1 MQNELNV
8 FPIENVEILRRFL
21 TDQKN
26 RGNSPAT
33 INFYRENITL
43 FLRWYSGDLSSVSIN
58 DVFSY
63 LEFLRQKGNA
73 STSIAT
79 RYRAL
84 RAFFNWYNPAIFSG
98 SHIPKSRKSVIRVL
112 SSDEITRLLGVL
124 SGRDKLLVML
134 YLDTGLRLS
143 EALRLRRCDVF
154 SSYIIV
160 LGKGD
165 KERVVPLSSEF
176 AKVFNIFSDCSSDL
190 VFNMSKNAVKL
201 LFARLKKRADIPR
214 LHCHLLRHTFAT
226 MYLVNGGDPI
236 TLQAIL
242 GHESLDITKR
252 YIHLAE
258 TFKLKAGNKYSPLC
272 MVDDQGLEPWTP

>member
-1 MQNELNV
+1 M
-8 FPIENVEILRRFL
+8 RFL

-33 INFYRENITL
+33 VNFYRENITL
-43 FLRWYSGDLSSVSIN
+43 FFCWYSGDIGSFTI
-58 DVFSY
+58 DDIFSY
-63 LEFLRQKGNA
+63 LDFLRQKGNA

-84 RAFFNWYNPAIFSG
+84 RAFFNWYDPAVFSG
-98 SHIPKSRKSVIRVL
+98 SHTPKSKKSVIRIL
-112 SSDEITRLLGVL
+112 SEEEIRRLISVVF
-124 SGRDKLLVML
+124 GRDKLLIML

-154 SSYIIV
+154 SNYIIA

-165 KERVVPLSSEF
+165 KERIVPLSPEF
-176 AKVFNIFSDCSSDL
+176 AKLFNVFSGCSSEP
-190 VFNMSKNAVKL
+190 VFDMSKNAVRL
-201 LFARLKKRADIPR
+201 LFQRLKRRADIPR

-236 TLQAIL
+236 TLQSIL
-242 GHESLDITKR
+242 GHESLEITKR
-252 YIHLAE
+252 YVHLAE
-258 TFKLKAGNKYSPLC
+258 TFKLKAGNKYSPLSC
-272 MVDDQGLEPWTP
+272 LVDDQGLEPWTP